1 MSSCI
6 SLHTVLPKLMCLLM
20 CLYLPVTT
28 AAVWK
33 ITYPKQPIEDSIHV
47 TYTIELLKLALEKT
61 GVRFEINPTD
71 EITLQGKAFNLL
83 SNNRSINIVWSM
95 TNEQREADFL
105 PIRVPIFKGLIGW
118 RVLLVEPNMLPKL
131 ERSNLREHSVV
142 QGMDWPDTKI
152 LQANGFNVVNA
163 TNYDEAFMIMHRS
176 QAGMFPRSVIEVIAE
191 MADDNLRRDLMIEP
205 NYVLQYPAAM
215 YFFVNK
221 RDKILAR
228 LLEQGFAKAMADGTF
243 DALFNA
249 TYLPVLKELKVSQ
262 RTLVKLTNP
271 LLPLETPLFEE
282 HLWYQIQ

>member
-6 SLHTVLPKLMCLLM
+6 SLHIVLPKLMCLLM
-20 CLYLPVTT
+20 CLYLPVTK

-61 GVRFEINPTD
+61 GVRFEITPTD

-249 TYLPVLKELKVSQ
+249 TYLPVLEELKVSQ

>member
-1 MSSCI
+1 
-6 SLHTVLPKLMCLLM
+6 MCLLM

-61 GVRFEINPTD
+61 GVRFEITPTD

-228 LLEQGFAKAMADGTF
+228 LLEQGFAKAMVDGTF

-249 TYLPVLKELKVSQ
+249 TYLPVLEELKVSQ

>member
-1 MSSCI
+1 
-6 SLHTVLPKLMCLLM
+6 MCLLM

-61 GVRFEINPTD
+61 GVRFEITPTD

>member
-1 MSSCI
+1 
-6 SLHTVLPKLMCLLM
+6 MCLLM

-249 TYLPVLKELKVSQ
+249 TYLPVLEELKVSQ

>member
-6 SLHTVLPKLMCLLM
+6 SLHIVLPKLMCLLM

-71 EITLQGKAFNLL
+71 EVTLQGKAFNLL

>member
-61 GVRFEINPTD
+61 GVRFEITPTD

-271 LLPLETPLFEE
+271 LLPLETPLFEK

>member
-249 TYLPVLKELKVSQ
+249 TYLPVLEELKVSQ

>member
-61 GVRFEINPTD
+61 GVRFEITPTD

-249 TYLPVLKELKVSQ
+249 TYLPVLEELKVSQ

>member
-71 EITLQGKAFNLL
+71 EVTLQGKAFNLL

>member
-6 SLHTVLPKLMCLLM
+6 SLHSVLPKLMCLLM

-249 TYLPVLKELKVSQ
+249 TYLPVLEELKVSQ

>member
-228 LLEQGFAKAMADGTF
+228 LLEQGFAKAMVDGTF

-249 TYLPVLKELKVSQ
+249 TYLPVLEELKVSQ

>member
-1 MSSCI
+1 
-6 SLHTVLPKLMCLLM
+6 MCLLI

-47 TYTIELLKLALEKT
+47 KYTIELLKLALEKT

-71 EITLQGKAFNLL
+71 EITLQSKAFNLL

-228 LLEQGFAKAMADGTF
+228 LLEQGFAKAIADGTF

-249 TYLPVLKELKVSQ
+249 TYLPVLEELKVSQ

-282 HLWYQIQ
+282 HLWYQVQ

>member
-61 GVRFEINPTD
+61 GVRFEITPTD

-249 TYLPVLKELKVSQ
+249 TYLPVLEELKVSQ

-271 LLPLETPLFEE
+271 LLPLETPLFEK

>member
-61 GVRFEINPTD
+61 GVRFEITPTD

-191 MADDNLRRDLMIEP
+191 IADDNLRRDLMIEP

-249 TYLPVLKELKVSQ
+249 TYLPVLEELKVSQ

-271 LLPLETPLFEE
+271 LLPLETPLFEK

>member
-1 MSSCI
+1 
-6 SLHTVLPKLMCLLM
+6 MCLLM

-61 GVRFEINPTD
+61 GVRFEITPTD

-249 TYLPVLKELKVSQ
+249 TYLPVLEELKVSQ